1 MKLLFDYSNICDH
14 NPPTLQTDRWTDGR
28 TGCNA

>member
-14 NPPTLQTDRWTDGR
+14 NPPTLQTDR
-28 TGCNA
+28 